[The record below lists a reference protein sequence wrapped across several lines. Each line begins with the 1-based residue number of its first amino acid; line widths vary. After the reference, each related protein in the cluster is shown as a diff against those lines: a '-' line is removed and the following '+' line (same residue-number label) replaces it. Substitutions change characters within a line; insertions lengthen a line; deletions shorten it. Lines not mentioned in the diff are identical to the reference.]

1 LQRGP
6 GLHAQQRLVRVR
18 VLPGGVVE
26 VVGGQQ
32 RGVDVPGQL
41 EQLLG
46 DPALDVQAVFHQLD
60 VVVLLAE
67 DVLHV
72 GSGADRLLPL
82 PEPEPDLDLPGRAA
96 AGGDQPLGVGGQQL
110 TVHPRPLAELA
121 LQGGQRA
128 HPEQVVHP
136 GVVLRQDGHVRV
148 RTPGRDVVAGLALL
162 APAHPGLVEPAGA
175 RGDVGLHPDDRL
187 DAVLSGLGPEVV
199 SAEEVSVVGGGQS
212 GLAQALRL
220 REQVVQPGR
229 AVQHRVLGVH
239 VQVDE
244 VGGHAHE
251 SKPDHR
257 RPGRDPPAPAGS
269 NREHPLQASAGSIAS
284 TDRGAPMPTAPS
296 LPEGPWQR
304 TARAAGLLR
313 TTEVRPTIFAEMTA
327 LAQRTGAL
335 NLGQGFPDSDGP
347 PSVTRA
353 AQQAIADGVNQY
365 PPGQGSAD
373 LRRAVA
379 AHQQRHYHLDVDP
392 DTEVLV
398 TTGATE
404 AIAAAVLAL
413 AGPGD
418 EVLTLEPFYD
428 SYAAVIALSGATH
441 TTAGLQPTPEGFR
454 LDVGALREAATA
466 RTRLILLNSPHNPTG
481 AVLSADELAAVA
493 AVAAER
499 DAIVVTDEVYE
510 HLTYDGA
517 AHLPIATL
525 PGMAARTL
533 TLSSAGKSF
542 AVPGWKIGWA
552 TGPAELVT

>member
-1 LQRGP
+1 GRGYAP
-6 GLHAQQRLVRVR
+6 
-18 VLPGGVVE
+18 
-26 VVGGQQ
+26 
-32 RGVDVPGQL
+32 
-41 EQLLG
+41 
-46 DPALDVQAVFHQLD
+46 
-60 VVVLLAE
+60 
-67 DVLHV
+67 
-72 GSGADRLLPL
+72 
-82 PEPEPDLDLPGRAA
+82 RA
-96 AGGDQPLGVGGQQL
+96 P
-110 TVHPRPLAELA
+110 PS
-121 LQGGQRA
+121 
-128 HPEQVVHP
+128 
-136 GVVLRQDGHVRV
+136 
-148 RTPGRDVVAGLALL
+148 RTPG
-162 APAHPGLVEPAGA
+162 
-175 RGDVGLHPDDRL
+175 
-187 DAVLSGLGPEVV
+187 
-199 SAEEVSVVGGGQS
+199 
-212 GLAQALRL
+212 
-220 REQVVQPGR
+220 
-229 AVQHRVLGVH
+229 
-239 VQVDE
+239 
-244 VGGHAHE
+244 
-251 SKPDHR
+251 
-257 RPGRDPPAPAGS
+257 
-269 NREHPLQASAGSIAS
+269 AGSITT
-284 TDRGAPMPTAPS
+284 TDPGAQMPTSPT

-313 TTEVRPTIFAEMTA
+313 TAEVRPTIFAEMTA
-327 LAQRTGAL
+327 LAQRTVAL

-347 PSVTRA
+347 PSVLAA

-365 PPGQGSAD
+365 PPGPGSAD

-379 AHQQRHYHLDVDP
+379 AHQQRLYHLDVDP

-510 HLTYDGA
+510 HLTYDGV
-517 AHLPIATL
+517 AHVPIATL

-533 TLSSAGKSF
+533 TVSSAGKSF
-542 AVPGWKIGWA
+542 AVTGWKIG
-552 TGPAELVT
+552 